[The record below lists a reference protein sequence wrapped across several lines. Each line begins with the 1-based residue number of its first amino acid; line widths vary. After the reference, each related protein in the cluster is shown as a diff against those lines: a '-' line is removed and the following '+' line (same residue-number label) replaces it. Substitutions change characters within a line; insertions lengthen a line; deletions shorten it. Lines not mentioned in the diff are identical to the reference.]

1 MIHAYILQI
10 TSCNSADV
18 ASQYS
23 NELGEILRD
32 SFDYSE
38 EKAMKHLLDS
48 GLLMFYFQVKF
59 HSFKNPAQL
68 VSVESVN
75 QFYLLLLRSNFTF
88 EISPVKYFDT
98 LVNPILILP
107 IIIFQH

>member
-1 MIHAYILQI
+1 MIHAFILQI

-48 GLLMFYFQVKF
+48 GLLMFYFQVKS

-68 VSVESVN
+68 ASVESVN
-75 QFYLLLLRSNFTF
+75 QLGLCNYHLFEFGRLSVGYLKNR
-88 EISPVKYFDT
+88 
-98 LVNPILILP
+98 LVIGRLCI
-107 IIIFQH
+107 